1 MTRHKGKP
9 DHQLESIVCREETL
23 HVWPKKNNQLLEVTR
38 VVASNIGWQGL
49 FALYKVR
56 KRTVHLWLKVEMIRS
71 FIAHSLE
78 VCTLRSEFFF
88 FTTGGMKVTIVLICF
103 LLATA
108 SPTGER
114 SAKFSHSLPSHA
126 RYLTHL
132 TTASGKK
139 NLNRYRNSFHILI
152 RAQWLV
158 NLAGFI

>member
-9 DHQLESIVCREETL
+9 DHQLESIVCREETCCTFDRRKIISFRGYQSCCFEYWL
-23 HVWPKKNNQLLEVTR
+23 TR
-38 VVASNIGWQGL
+38 IFCPIQGEETNSTFVIKSRNDQIFHCS
-49 FALYKVR
+49 FAGSLYSKERV
-56 KRTVHLWLKVEMIRS
+56 
-71 FIAHSLE
+71 
-78 VCTLRSEFFF
+78 F

-139 NLNRYRNSFHILI
+139 NLNR
-152 RAQWLV
+152 
-158 NLAGFI
+158 